1 MENKK
6 KLANVEMKTKKV
18 EISLISIY
26 STYRRYSRGI
36 LARKID
42 EKENHDIV
50 PLKACKTV
58 KCTFLHY
65 PKVKNPFTP
74 RPHC

>member
-1 MENKK
+1 
-6 KLANVEMKTKKV
+6 MKTKKV

-36 LARKID
+36 LSRKID

-50 PLKACKTV
+50 PLKRWHRTKNILFAKKKTFYLDEHLLFI
-58 KCTFLHY
+58 KDMYTKEIL
-65 PKVKNPFTP
+65 
-74 RPHC
+74 